1 MLLLRVAEAKEN
13 IIPASDMR
21 ALFDKINGMEVSLV
35 DSVNEID
42 PQSPY
47 DVKKLFA
54 IVDSV
59 TEMQHQIDL
68 LSYGQRELNSTL
80 AEKDLEI
87 QGLKE
92 AAQAKSTTE
101 LELVKTRTELSNLI
115 SGLEKL
121 LGILGGNDPVVDSS
135 FSESW
140 TLLQALERKIT
151 SLLLESESSKSR
163 AQELGLK
170 LAGSEKMVDKLSFK
184 VKEFEDKLQSNA
196 IQPNVVHEKSIFE
209 APRAPSTSE
218 ISEIEDK
225 VKFYLVLFQFD
236 AIHFIRVR
244 VFFKPIRI

>member
-21 ALFDKINGMEVSLV
+21 VLFDKINGMEVSPV
-35 DSVNEID
+35 DPVNELD

-68 LSYGQRELNSTL
+68 LSYGQKELNSTL

-92 AAQAKSTTE
+92 AAQAERTTK
-101 LELVKTRTELSNLI
+101 LELAKTSTELSNLI

-140 TLLQALERKIT
+140 TLMQALERKIT
-151 SLLLESESSKSR
+151 FLLLESESSKSR

-184 VKEFEDKLQSNA
+184 VKEFEDKLQSKA
-196 IQPNVVHEKSIFE
+196 IQPTVVHEKSIFE
-209 APRAPSTSE
+209 ATMAPSTSE

-225 VKFYLVLFQFD
+225 VKFYSCAILVF
-236 AIHFIRVR
+236 
-244 VFFKPIRI
+244 